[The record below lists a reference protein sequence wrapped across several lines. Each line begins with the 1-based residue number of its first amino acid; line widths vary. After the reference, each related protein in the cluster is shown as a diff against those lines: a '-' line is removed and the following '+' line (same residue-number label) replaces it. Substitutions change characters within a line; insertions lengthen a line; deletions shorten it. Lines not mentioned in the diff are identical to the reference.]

1 MMKNFFYTTIKGLAI
16 LVIIGCWGCQDE
28 DSFLDKKVSA
38 SLNEQIVF
46 ADSAYTM
53 DYLTAIYEG
62 LYFWYNTGSSATAT
76 NGSWSEITDE
86 CETKWPGGHNVPN
99 QVFDGTFGEPFYNRI
114 AKLWSHFYTRI
125 RQCNIYLENVN
136 EESPLSNAL
145 KARTKAE
152 IRFLRSYHYFLPKI
166 GRASCRE

>member
-86 CETKWPGGHNVPN
+86 CERKWPG
-99 QVFDGTFGEPFYNRI
+99 ER
-114 AKLWSHFYTRI
+114 KSTRL
-125 RQCNIYLENVN
+125 NSSTL
-136 EESPLSNAL
+136 
-145 KARTKAE
+145 
-152 IRFLRSYHYFLPKI
+152 
-166 GRASCRE
+166 